1 MRPQKLYGGPWNIHS
16 STCSDARMPGRFHV
30 GWRLVCYEFR
40 ERMKKFHID
49 IYMMDEDDDVDVD
62 VNLFWTLVDV
72 GCYGYYVNVSA
83 LVLHSEL
90 EGGGLK

>member
-1 MRPQKLYGGPWNIHS
+1 M
-16 STCSDARMPGRFHV
+16 

-62 VNLFWTLVDV
+62 VNLF
-72 GCYGYYVNVSA
+72 
-83 LVLHSEL
+83 
-90 EGGGLK
+90 